1 MAKQETKRPAKFKHQ
16 QVDFKQDYP
25 LITKIT
31 NNTYQTE
38 YGKAP
43 EHIKVITN
51 KRISYK
57 NEFGKPFFSLKYH
70 QPTDRE
76 GNSSKDW
83 KFVASTGKQSWI
95 SYVTDAHGD
104 WDLEEKQIPTK
115 LQPFFIELEPDN
127 NQAQLFDYKTN
138 TFFKND
144 VADYKKLA
152 PPHPDTFMFE
162 FVFSFE
168 GLFLRQF
175 WINKVALQMVA
186 KTFFE
191 TSISRHRWPAKN
203 WELQV
208 ALHRNTNNWHIHGRF
223 YQNDKTETKNL
234 RKRPF
239 SVSSLNVIR
248 EKIRQEFFI
257 NEVIYSNLYNHK
269 LNLYKATDLYKRKSL
284 NDFHLANAL
293 LDILNIQAN
302 TTEKPTPEQRTV
314 QAQAINTA
322 IKNIMLTSKT
332 ISDKN
337 DRLWRQLL
345 TLLNNQMYESQD
357 SNREEF
363 FQTVKNEI
371 ARAFKKIYL
380 ENIDR
385 FLVSLD
391 KQNVVEWI
399 EQNETA
405 NSLAKPELSK
415 MLSQFISEETI
426 NKTNQKNTLK
436 REANFHNSA
445 NISKT
450 LTFNKIAAWSPNVRN
465 FYKDA
470 LVDLGKIFLTSVD
483 IDFTKIEL
491 LIKRLDEFLKEIA
504 PVKDINNQPI
514 YKPTEYY
521 EEQVKS
527 VQSIIKNILKL

>member
-1 MAKQETKRPAKFKHQ
+1 M
-16 QVDFKQDYP
+16 
-25 LITKIT
+25 
-31 NNTYQTE
+31 
-38 YGKAP
+38 
-43 EHIKVITN
+43 
-51 KRISYK
+51 
-57 NEFGKPFFSLKYH
+57 
-70 QPTDRE
+70 
-76 GNSSKDW
+76 
-83 KFVASTGKQSWI
+83 
-95 SYVTDAHGD
+95 
-104 WDLEEKQIPTK
+104 
-115 LQPFFIELEPDN
+115 
-127 NQAQLFDYKTN
+127 
-138 TFFKND
+138 
-144 VADYKKLA
+144 
-152 PPHPDTFMFE
+152 
-162 FVFSFE
+162 
-168 GLFLRQF
+168 
-175 WINKVALQMVA
+175 
-186 KTFFE
+186 
-191 TSISRHRWPAKN
+191 
-203 WELQV
+203 
-208 ALHRNTNNWHIHGRF
+208 
-223 YQNDKTETKNL
+223 
-234 RKRPF
+234 
-239 SVSSLNVIR
+239 
-248 EKIRQEFFI
+248 
-257 NEVIYSNLYNHK
+257 
-269 LNLYKATDLYKRKSL
+269 YKRKSL

>member
-1 MAKQETKRPAKFKHQ
+1 MAKQETKRPTKFKHQ
-16 QVDFKQDYP
+16 QVDFKEEYP
-25 LITKIT
+25 LVSKIT

-38 YGKAP
+38 YGKP
-43 EHIKVITN
+43 PQHIKVVTN

-76 GNSSKDW
+76 GNLSKDW

-104 WDLEEKQIPTK
+104 WGIEEEHIPTK
-115 LQPFFIELEPDN
+115 LQPFFIELKPN
-127 NQAQLFDYKTN
+127 SNQAQLFDYKTN
-138 TFFKND
+138 TFFENNTVD
-144 VADYKKLA
+144 FKKLA
-152 PPHPDTFMFE
+152 QPHPDTFMFE

-223 YQNDKTETKNL
+223 YQNDKTEPKNL

-269 LNLYKATDLYKRKSL
+269 LNLYKATDLYKRKNL

-293 LDILNIQAN
+293 LDILNIQSN
-302 TTEKPTPEQRTV
+302 INDQPTVEQRTI
-314 QAQAINTA
+314 QAQAINVA

-337 DRLWRQLL
+337 DKLWRQLL
-345 TLLNNQMYESQD
+345 VLLNDQMYELQD
-357 SNREEF
+357 TVRENF
-363 FQTVKNEI
+363 LQTLKNEI

-391 KQNVVEWI
+391 KQNVVNWI
-399 EQNETA
+399 SENEIA
-405 NSLAKPELSK
+405 NSLAKPDLAK
-415 MLSQFISEETI
+415 MVSQFIDEETI
-426 NKTNQKNTLK
+426 SKTKQTSVLK

-450 LTFNKIAAWSPNVRN
+450 LTFNTIAAWSPNVRN

-470 LVDLGKIFLTSVD
+470 LVDLGKIFLTSID

-491 LIKRLDEFLKEIA
+491 LIKRVDEFLKELV
-504 PVKDINNQPI
+504 PVKDINNEPI
-514 YKPTEYY
+514 YKPNDYY
-521 EEQVKS
+521 EEQIKS
-527 VQSIIKNILKL
+527 VQGMIKNILKL